1 MSKKASVIL
10 DHRGDPYQER
20 GRPASGGV
28 GGQALGGIVNYG
40 SGMGTGVDK
49 SQGSFFTP
57 TRIYWRSPMEI
68 LYIQSWA
75 ARKFCDIPVDD
86 MFLRWRTWSDGED
99 MEGSADA
106 MRDAE
111 RTYKVA
117 MKLNAAMWAARLHG
131 GALAV
136 MMLKDGPMTSE
147 LLPERIREGDFMGFR
162 VFDRF
167 DVQVIERET
176 DPMNPDADGPL
187 IYQIT
192 PSRGGSTFPV
202 HASRV
207 LRFDGIKRRN
217 SWGFEAYYDYD
228 WGVSELVPA
237 ILSFLEDQSLATSVS
252 HLTQEASISILRVES
267 LRQLVAGERAPD
279 EPSVEEIGERINVL
293 KSNFRLLV
301 LDREHED
308 FERESVNFGGL
319 ADLMDRFAN
328 RLAAA
333 ADIPATRFQGRSPM
347 GMSATGESDMK
358 NYVMMIEARRE
369 NRLEHILPQ
378 VDMVLARNAGF
389 EEPPP
394 YEFRSLLDLSEKD
407 VAEAATLKVKALS
420 TVLKD
425 NVIGEEEYRRQ
436 LDGDPIFGSLP
447 EEDLPEPE
455 PEPEPAPILPG
466 PLGAPVPG
474 PPAPPPPVPQK

>member
-1 MSKKASVIL
+1 M
-10 DHRGDPYQER
+10 
-20 GRPASGGV
+20 
-28 GGQALGGIVNYG
+28 
-40 SGMGTGVDK
+40 
-49 SQGSFFTP
+49 
-57 TRIYWRSPMEI
+57 
-68 LYIQSWA
+68 YIQSWA

-111 RTYKVA
+111 RKYQVA

-147 LLPERIREGDFMGFR
+147 LVPDRIREGDFMGFR

-176 DPMNPDADGPL
+176 DPMNPEADGPL

-192 PSRGGSTFPV
+192 PSRGGATFPV

-237 ILSFLEDQSLATSVS
+237 IMSFLEDQSLATSVS

-333 ADIPATRFQGRSPM
+333 ADIPATRFHGRSPM
-347 GMSATGESDMK
+347 GMSATGDSDMK
-358 NYVMMIEARRE
+358 NYVMMIEARRD

-389 EEPPP
+389 EEAPP
-394 YEFRSLLDLSEKD
+394 YEWRSLLELSDKD

-420 TVLKD
+420 TVLED

>member
-1 MSKKASVIL
+1 
-10 DHRGDPYQER
+10 
-20 GRPASGGV
+20 
-28 GGQALGGIVNYG
+28 
-40 SGMGTGVDK
+40 
-49 SQGSFFTP
+49 
-57 TRIYWRSPMEI
+57 
-68 LYIQSWA
+68 
-75 ARKFCDIPVDD
+75 
-86 MFLRWRTWSDGED
+86 

-111 RTYKVA
+111 KKYKVA

-147 LLPERIREGDFMGFR
+147 LVPDRIREGDFMGFR

-176 DPMNPDADGPL
+176 DPMDPEADGPL

-192 PSRGGSTFPV
+192 PSRGGASFPV

-237 ILSFLEDQSLATSVS
+237 IMSFLEDQSLVSSVS
-252 HLTQEASISILRVES
+252 HLSQEASISVLAVES
-267 LRQLVAGERAPD
+267 QRKLVAGERAPD
-279 EPSVEEIGERINVL
+279 EPSVEEIGERINAL

-301 LDREHED
+301 LDREHEE
-308 FERESVNFGGL
+308 FRREAVNFGGL

-333 ADIPATRFQGRSPM
+333 ADIPATRFNGRSPM
-347 GMSATGESDMK
+347 GMNATGDSDAQ
-358 NYVMMIEARRE
+358 NYIMMIEARRE

-394 YEFRSLLDLSEKD
+394 YEFRSLMELSEKD
-407 VAEAATLKVKALS
+407 VAEVATLKVQALS
-420 TVLKD
+420 TTLKD

-455 PEPEPAPILPG
+455 PEPEPMPMPM
-466 PLGAPVPG
+466 PLGAPVPPG
-474 PPAPPPPVPQK
+474 PPAPAPPVPQK